1 MEYSFFLSSSSTFF
15 FEAPTKLAHR
25 LNQLVM
31 DNDIVT
37 LRLYVIHAK
46 VNVNVCDYDKRTPL
60 HVCVAEGRK
69 ECFVILME
77 SGANCEAKDRWG
89 STPIDEGKR
98 CGHEKLVE
106 RMMQKK
112 GGGGGGQ

>member
-1 MEYSFFLSSSSTFF
+1 MEYSFFSTFSTFF
-15 FEAPTKLAHR
+15 FKAPTKLAHR

-77 SGANCEAKDRWG
+77 SGANCDAKDRWG

-98 CGHEKLVE
+98 CGHDELVE